1 MAGAEG
7 SLSNTGASLTSFRVL
22 CGTELFETT
31 LSDGLRERLQTTY
44 FAAALEESPSAS
56 MMKWDAERGAVV
68 VDGVDAADFRLIW
81 DYLVRGRAPLLDSLE
96 AYDRFL
102 AAADYLCVRGFR

>member
-1 MAGAEG
+1 MPK
-7 SLSNTGASLTSFRVL
+7 NTSSQKL
-22 CGTELFETT
+22 ETIRINI
-31 LSDGLRERLQTTY
+31 GLQSTY

-81 DYLVRGRAPLLDSLE
+81 DYLVRGRAPLLALF
-96 AYDRFL
+96 FL
-102 AAADYLCVRGFR
+102 AFILTFAY